1 MKPALLVSLLFT
13 AALLAS
19 EKPVLAQ
26 KAPVTFDPVALSRT
40 VQIVSGDDFEGRGPG
55 TPGETKTV
63 DFITKQFIAAGLK
76 PAGADGSWTQP
87 VPLARFEIAGEA
99 KYTLTA
105 GGATKTLVRG
115 EDVVTRTF
123 LPVTRAT
130 VANAPLVYVGY
141 GIKAPECGW
150 DDFKGV
156 DLKGK
161 IAVVLINDPDF
172 EAPQVEKSAGC
183 FGGKAMTYYGRWT
196 YKYQEAAR
204 QGAVGMLIVHETAGA
219 AYGWATVKNSNSTA
233 AFDIVREDPAKAH
246 PLLEGW
252 IQRDLAVSLFKAAG
266 LDFEA
271 QKRAAQSAAFRPVAL
286 AGASFSADY
295 AVSSTRIV
303 SANIVGRIVGA
314 SRPTET
320 IIYSGH
326 WDHLG
331 IGLPDAKGDKIYNGA
346 EDNGTGMAA
355 LVELAKAY
363 AKAPAPQR
371 SVLFLVLTAEEK
383 GLLGS
388 TYYAAHPLYPLET
401 TAAVINI
408 DALSPAGLARD
419 FTTSGSG
426 KVDLED
432 RIGALLKSRE
442 RYFTSDPEPE
452 KGLYYRS
459 DHFPFALKGVP
470 GISASSGVDL
480 EKGGKAAGMAARDDY
495 TNNRYHQPSDEW
507 NANWDMTG
515 VAADTSLLY
524 TLGRELADSKA
535 WPEWKASAEF
545 KPERDKT
552 AAQRP
557 K

>member
-1 MKPALLVSLLFT
+1 MRTSGLLFLLLTSTPAL
-13 AALLAS
+13 
-19 EKPVLAQ
+19 AQ
-26 KAPVTFDPVALSRT
+26 NGGVIIDPAALSRT
-40 VQIVSGDDFEGRGPG
+40 VQIISGDDFEGRGPA
-55 TPGETKTV
+55 TPGEVKTV
-63 DFITKQFIAAGLK
+63 DFITKQFQAAGLK
-76 PAGADGSWTQP
+76 PGGSDGSWTQP
-87 VPLARFEIAGEA
+87 VPLARFEVTGDA
-99 KYTLTA
+99 KYSLTA
-105 GGATKTLVRG
+105 GGATKTLARG
-115 EDVVTRTF
+115 DDVVTRTF
-123 LPVTRAT
+123 LPVPHVT

-233 AFDIVREDPAKAH
+233 AFDIVRDDPAKEH

-252 IQRDLAVSLFKAAG
+252 IQRDRAVDLFKASG

-271 QKRAAQSAAFRPVAL
+271 QKRLAQSAAFKPVVL
-286 AGASFSADY
+286 AGAAFSADY
-295 AVSSTRIV
+295 AVTSSRIV
-303 SANIVGRIVGA
+303 SANVVGRIVG
-314 SRPTET
+314 STRPNET
-320 IIYSGH
+320 LIYSGH

-346 EDNGTGMAA
+346 EDNGTGIAA
-355 LVELAKAY
+355 IIELAKAY

-371 SVLFLVLTAEEK
+371 SVVFLALTAEEK

-388 TYYAAHPLYPLET
+388 TYYATHPLYPLAT

-408 DALSPAGLARD
+408 DALSPSGLARD

-426 KVDLED
+426 KVELED
-432 RIGALLKSRE
+432 RVAALLKSRE
-442 RYFTSDPEPE
+442 RSFSADPEPE

-459 DHFPFALKGVP
+459 DHFPFALVGVP

-480 EKGGKAAGMAARDDY
+480 EKGGKAAGMAAREDY
-495 TNNRYHQPSDEW
+495 TKNRYHQPSDEW
-507 NANWDMTG
+507 SPNWDMTG
-515 VAADTSLLY
+515 IAADTAMLY
-524 TLGRELADSKA
+524 TLGREIADSKQ
-535 WPEWKASAEF
+535 WPAWKASAEF

-552 AAQRP
+552 AKQRQ
-557 K
+557 

>member
-1 MKPALLVSLLFT
+1 MRTTGFLFLLLAATPAL
-13 AALLAS
+13 
-19 EKPVLAQ
+19 AQ
-26 KAPVTFDPVALSRT
+26 SGAVTIDPAALSRT
-40 VQIVSGDDFEGRGPG
+40 VRIISGDDFEGRGPA
-55 TPGETKTV
+55 TPGEVKTV
-63 DFITKQFIAAGLK
+63 DFITKQFMAAGLK
-76 PAGADGSWTQP
+76 PGGVNGSWTQP
-87 VPLARFEIAGEA
+87 VPLARFEVTGTA

-105 GGATKTLVRG
+105 GGATKTLARG
-115 EDVVTRTF
+115 DDVVTRTF
-123 LPVTRAT
+123 LPVPHVT
-130 VANAPLVYVGY
+130 VTNAPLVYVGY

-233 AFDIVREDPAKAH
+233 AFDIVRDDPAKEH

-252 IQRDLAVSLFKAAG
+252 IQRDLAVELFKASG

-271 QKRAAQSAAFRPVAL
+271 QKRAAQSATFKPVAL

-295 AVSSTRIV
+295 AVSSSRIV
-303 SANIVGRIVGA
+303 SANVVGRIAGTT
-314 SRPTET
+314 RPDET
-320 IIYSGH
+320 LIYSGH

-331 IGLPDAKGDKIYNGA
+331 IGLPDAKGDTIYNGA
-346 EDNGTGMAA
+346 EDNGTGIAA
-355 LVELAKAY
+355 IIELAKAY

-371 SVLFLVLTAEEK
+371 SVVFLALTAEEK

-388 TYYAAHPLYPLET
+388 TYYATHPLYPLAT

-408 DALSPAGLARD
+408 DALSAVGLARD
-419 FTTSGSG
+419 FNTSGSG

-442 RYFTSDPEPE
+442 RYFSPDPEPE

-459 DHFPFALKGVP
+459 DHFPFALVGVP
-470 GISASSGVDL
+470 GISASSGIDL

-507 NANWDMTG
+507 NASWDMTG
-515 VAADTSLLY
+515 IAADTAMLY
-524 TLGRELADSKA
+524 TLGREIADSKA

-552 AAQRP
+552 AKLRQ
-557 K
+557 